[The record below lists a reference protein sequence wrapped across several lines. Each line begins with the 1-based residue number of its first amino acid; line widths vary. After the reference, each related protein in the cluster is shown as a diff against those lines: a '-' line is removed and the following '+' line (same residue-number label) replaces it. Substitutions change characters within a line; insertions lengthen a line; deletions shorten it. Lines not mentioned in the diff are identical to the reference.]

1 MDEKAK
7 AVLVNLSYPGL
18 GSFLWGSKSI
28 GMILMLVTSI
38 NIIIMICMLIL
49 GMLLSLSWVG
59 AILGIPMV
67 VVGFCQIILHLI
79 FVIAAGVIGYT
90 TTEEKE

>member
-7 AVLVNLSYPGL
+7 AVIVNLSYPGL

-28 GMILMLVTSI
+28 GMIFMLLTAI

-49 GMLLSLSWVG
+49 GMLLSITWVG
-59 AILGIPMV
+59 AILGVPMV
-67 VVGFCQIILHLI
+67 AVGFGQLILHFI